1 MEKEE
6 VSTTTRMGENLDESS
21 LKNKTKNLE
30 SVKSESSI
38 SGPMSALNLKSNLS
52 EITLIDELEEK
63 ESLGDDDSLK
73 NKQKFENENYEDKLK
88 ICKGGRHLYKR
99 KNSRKRPI
107 SNVDSDLVK
116 TDNLSANESKKD
128 LIKDDL
134 QKPKEKKEKLPN
146 TQKLTSKKKNV
157 TVNKIKSTNNPPKSQ
172 ALMVNSSIPQ
182 QVFPFFF
189 QRQAFPN
196 TKNTSLQPSN
206 EGNEKKNAVST
217 DNKEQPAFFPFNPT
231 FLNSTLNANHAQFP
245 FFVPQLVNGKSNN
258 IMNQNLNYQ
267 QQIFQHQYFQQQ
279 FLNYQKQQQLV
290 QKNKQKNQKLMKN
303 DVSKKNLPK
312 DEDGDEES
320 KETNTD
326 KKNLD
331 TVDTKVEKEEIEKSI
346 QEKIIASQQPIM
358 IPIPPWLLMHRQP
371 STAFIPVNHVIG
383 DIGWQEM
390 HDAASTLVSLSKSC

>member
-245 FFVPQLVNGKSNN
+245 FFVPQLVNGKN
-258 IMNQNLNYQ
+258 
-267 QQIFQHQYFQQQ
+267 
-279 FLNYQKQQQLV
+279 
-290 QKNKQKNQKLMKN
+290 
-303 DVSKKNLPK
+303 
-312 DEDGDEES
+312 EDGDEES

-371 STAFIPVNHVIG
+371 SSTAFIPVNHVIG

-390 HDAASTLVSLSKSC
+390 HDAASTL